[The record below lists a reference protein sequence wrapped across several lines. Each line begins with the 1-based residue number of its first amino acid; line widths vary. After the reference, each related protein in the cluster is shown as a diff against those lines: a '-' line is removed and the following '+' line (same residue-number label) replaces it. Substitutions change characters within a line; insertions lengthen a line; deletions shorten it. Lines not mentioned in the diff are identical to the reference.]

1 MEYLYNKLRMGE
13 RTFFPEY
20 VTVGGVIMTVFSK
33 HRQNIYIMGLINQ
46 AERLCVLY
54 LMLKRVSNCLSAV
67 TKLRNHLNMTLSGL
81 PFNYELNKML
91 YQVFKGLKKLPL

>member
-67 TKLRNHLNMTLSGL
+67 TKAQKSFNHDFIRSTI
-81 PFNYELNKML
+81 
-91 YQVFKGLKKLPL
+91 